1 MNKFYFTSHFRKTII
16 SFLMITAISFLQNT
30 LLYAQSPPDPSLA
43 DKIKAL
49 YEDILKK
56 GNIIEKLSKENLV
69 NLPVGLVKEVGG
81 INYMIIIDD
90 AKFTTKGAFFSA
102 YLVLQFKPT
111 GHELTFVGR
120 NIGFQPGGIGSS
132 TSSKLE
138 LASEENIAI
147 SEDVNLILKADG
159 KNYVEFDCNGF
170 KSVSLNGIF
179 EFDTDFLIPDASDG
193 GTAPDKVTATLEVK
207 SNDWGS
213 LIASTSITPFQIPQ
227 AKGLSFSVRD
237 AAIDFSDIANPP
249 GFQFPKDYM
258 TSGGNINLWQGFFIR
273 EVTVK
278 LYEEL
283 QSTQERSKITIR
295 NMIIDNMGVSGA
307 AEVMNLFG
315 RDEGSLNGWPF
326 SVDSL
331 AIVIV
336 KNQLKGAG
344 IRGLVNI
351 PLFDPTD
358 PVKYSASVYEEA
370 GENNFQ
376 FIIQPNRE
384 LKASV
389 LAAEVFLDRNSTMG
403 VRKENGRLKPE
414 AFLHGKIKIKG
425 GSKINLDDIAFQNVH
440 LISEAPFITSG
451 TFSLASKKEQ
461 RAATFPLSIKKLDF
475 TFNSS
480 EVKLIVKGTLALMN
494 ASDKGLSAEATI
506 GVYGEIKQSEER
518 VGEVTVKKQQWVYKD
533 IKFSDIKID
542 MKTGVVNVAG
552 SLSLF
557 DTDPVYG
564 NGFRGEVQAT
574 FGIGFAISLK
584 SIAQFGNVKDLRY
597 WYVDGMVKPPVPIGM
612 GGFGFYGLGGGAYY
626 HMSLQTD
633 SKLSAKD
640 FITRAGSSDKMT
652 VGASRSESRYLP
664 DPNTSIGFKA
674 MVTIGVMPGAEALNG
689 DASFE
694 MSFNNSGGVR
704 MIRFRGDGYFM
715 SEIKYPRDKG
725 APLRASLDIVY
736 DFTNSA
742 LHANLD
748 TYVNVGGVL
757 RGIGPDGLAG
767 SAVLHFAPDEWY
779 IYIGTP
785 QQRIGLNFIGMVQAG
800 AYFMVGTYLPGMP
813 PPPQTVSDILGGM
826 DLDFM
831 RNENALANGGGFA
844 FGASL
849 EVKTPRIEIIIFYGQ
864 FSAGL
869 GFDVM
874 LKNYGSARCVGG
886 GPIGING
893 WYASGQAWAYFQGSI
908 GVFVDLWFIKGEF
921 EILRIGAAAVLQA
934 KLPNPFW
941 MRGVVGGQFSIL
953 GGLIKG
959 DCKFSITIGEECKI
973 EGVSAVTGV
982 KVIADVKPQSSDGEV
997 DVFTT
1002 PQAAFNLAIDKDFEM
1017 LDLDGNYK
1025 AYRVKLGSFK
1035 VTSNGKDIPGNLQW
1049 NESKDVVLFVPEE
1062 ILPPKS
1068 TVKVVVKVLWEQK
1081 VNGSWQSMMAGGK
1094 AEGEEAKTEFTTG
1107 VAPDYIPEN
1116 NVLYSYPVTAQHNFM
1131 KNEYPQGYMKLKVG
1145 QSYLFEKKDGTT
1157 SYDFVARFTPSGQLT
1172 SSNSPVTYA
1181 AGFISYNLP
1190 AIPSDKMM
1198 TIQFLK
1204 VPTSTPQAVD
1214 KNVTTS
1220 NKQIS
1225 SSSAGTVT
1233 TTNKEIQGTVTK
1245 VEEKRLYNS
1254 YFRTSKFN
1262 SLNDK
1267 LNAMVGYRPAARIIP
1282 GLNIFEASAVADLSE
1297 VFDKTEVVGL
1307 NGLEPL
1313 VQLEALP
1320 DNPWYVEKI
1329 KPLIYEYYP
1338 VTPKMNIA
1346 WRNTVLAGV
1355 PPLRG
1360 ISIKQDNAL
1369 SLSEEDLFSS
1379 EATKLSGRIAF
1390 VYSLSFYAY
1399 KDFYELRQKA
1409 FDLFVDKNWNAAP
1422 IGAIRLMTTPY
1433 SDLAVGTYR
1442 FKIDYKLPGINK
1454 VTTTRTLQIDW

>member
-1 MNKFYFTSHFRKTII
+1 
-16 SFLMITAISFLQNT
+16 MIAAICSSQNS
-30 LLYAQSPPDPSLA
+30 LLYAQSQSDPTLA

-49 YEDILKK
+49 YENILQK
-56 GNIIEKLSKENLV
+56 GNTIEKLNKEDLV
-69 NLPVGLVKEVGG
+69 NLPVGLMKEVGG
-81 INYMIIIDD
+81 MNYMIIIDD
-90 AKFTTKGAFFSA
+90 AKFTPKGAFFSA
-102 YLVLQFKPT
+102 YLILQFKAT
-111 GHELTFVGR
+111 GHELIFVGR

-138 LASEENIAI
+138 LASEETIAI

-159 KNYVEFDCNGF
+159 RNYVEFDCNGF

-179 EFDTDFLIPDASDG
+179 EFDTDFLIPDVPEGSTG
-193 GTAPDKVTATLEVK
+193 PEKVTATLEVK

-213 LIASTSITPFQIPQ
+213 LIASTSITPFQIPDV
-227 AKGLSFSVRD
+227 KGLSFSVRD
-237 AAIDFSDIANPP
+237 AVIDFSDIANPV

-258 TSGGNINLWQGFFIR
+258 TSGGNINLWQGFYLR
-273 EVTVK
+273 EATVK
-278 LYEEL
+278 IYKEL
-283 QSTQERSKITIR
+283 ESSKRSEITIR
-295 NMIIDNMGVSGA
+295 NMIIDHMGVSGA
-307 AEVMNLFG
+307 VDVKNLFG

-326 SVDSL
+326 SIDSL
-331 AIVIV
+331 GIVVV

-344 IRGLVNI
+344 LRGLVNI
-351 PLFDPTD
+351 PMFDPTE

-376 FIIQPNRE
+376 FVIQPGRE

-389 LAAEVFLDRNSTMG
+389 LSAEVLIDRNSSI
-403 VRKENGRLKPE
+403 VVSKQSGRLKPE
-414 AFLHGKIKIKG
+414 AFLHGKIKIKS
-425 GSKINLDDIAFQNVH
+425 GSKLNLDDIAFQNVH

-451 TFSLASKKEQ
+451 TFSFASKKEQ
-461 RAATFPLSIKKLDF
+461 KAATFPLSIKKLDF
-475 TFNSS
+475 AFNSS
-480 EVKLIVKGTLALMN
+480 EVKLIVKGALGLMN

-506 GVYGEIKQSEER
+506 GVYGEIKQSEEG
-518 VGEVTVKKQQWVYKD
+518 VGEITVKKQRWVYKD
-533 IKFSDIKID
+533 TKFSDIKID
-542 MKTGVVNVAG
+542 MKTGVVNVSG

-557 DTDPVYG
+557 DQDPVYG

-640 FITRAGSSDKMT
+640 FITRAGNSDKLT

-664 DPNTSIGFKA
+664 DPNTSFGFKA

-748 TYVNVGGVL
+748 TYVNIGGVL
-757 RGIGPDGLAG
+757 RGIGPEGLAG

-785 QQRIGLNFIGMVQAG
+785 QQRIGLNFIGLVQAG

-908 GVFVDLWFIKGEF
+908 GVFVDLWFIQGEF

-973 EGVSAVTGV
+973 EGVSSVTGV

-1049 NESKDVVLFVPEE
+1049 NENKDVVLFSPDE

-1081 VNGSWQSMMAGGK
+1081 LNGSWQSMMAGGK
-1094 AEGEEAKTEFTTG
+1094 PEGEEAKTEFTTG
-1107 VAPDYIPEN
+1107 VAPDYIPES
-1116 NVLYSYPVTAQHNFM
+1116 NVLYSYPQTAQHNFM

-1145 QSYLFEKKDGTT
+1145 QSYLFEKKEGAT
-1157 SYDFVARFTPSGQLT
+1157 SYDFVARFTPAGQLT
-1172 SSNSPVTYA
+1172 SMNSSVTYS

-1190 AIPSDKMM
+1190 VIPSDKMM
-1198 TIQFLK
+1198 TIQFVK
-1204 VPTSTPQAVD
+1204 VPTSPPQAVD

-1220 NKQIS
+1220 NKQIA

-1233 TTNKEIQGTVTK
+1233 TTSKEIQGTVTK
-1245 VEEKRLYNS
+1245 VEEKRLYHS

-1320 DNPWYVEKI
+1320 DNPWYTEKI
-1329 KPLIYEYYP
+1329 KPLVYEFYP
-1338 VTPKMNIA
+1338 VAPKMNIA
-1346 WRNTVLAGV
+1346 WRNTIVAGI

-1379 EATKLSGRIAF
+1379 DATKLSGRIAF

-1409 FDLFVDKNWNAAP
+1409 FDLYVDKNWNAAP
-1422 IGAIRLMTTPY
+1422 IGAVRLMTTPY
-1433 SDLAVGTYR
+1433 SDLMVGAYR

>member
-1 MNKFYFTSHFRKTII
+1 MNKLILLRWG
-16 SFLMITAISFLQNT
+16 T
-30 LLYAQSPPDPSLA
+30 LLYSIIFLGILFLSPVRSSAQANSDQRLA
-43 DKIKAL
+43 DKILAL
-49 YEDILKK
+49 QNEILEKGKMTDKLTKEDLA
-56 GNIIEKLSKENLV
+56 S
-69 NLPVGLVKEVGG
+69 LPIGLVKEVGG
-81 INYMIIIDD
+81 ISYMIIVDD
-90 AKFTTKGAFFSA
+90 AKFTPQGAFFNA
-102 YLVLQFKPT
+102 YLTLEFMMS
-111 GHELTFVGR
+111 GHRLAFVGR
-120 NIGFQPGGIGSS
+120 NIGFHPGGIGSS

-147 SEDVNLILKADG
+147 SEDVNLRLKADG

-170 KSVSLNGIF
+170 KSVSLSGIF
-179 EFDTDFLIPDASDG
+179 EFDTDFLIPDVQEG
-193 GTAPDKVTATLEVK
+193 ETAPEKVTATLDVK

-213 LIASTSITPFQIPQ
+213 LIASTSITPFQIPE
-227 AKGLSFSVRD
+227 AKGLSFLVRD
-237 AAIDFSDIANPP
+237 AVIDLSDIANPV

-258 TSGGNINLWQGFFIR
+258 TSGGNINLWQGFYLR
-273 EVTVK
+273 EATVK
-278 LYEEL
+278 IYKEL
-283 QSTQERSKITIR
+283 EPSKDRREITIR
-295 NMIIDNMGVSGA
+295 DIIIDNMGVSGA
-307 AEVMNLFG
+307 VNVKNLFG
-315 RDEGSLNGWPF
+315 REVGSLNGWPY
-326 SVDSL
+326 SIDSL
-331 AIVIV
+331 GIVIV

-344 IRGLVNI
+344 LRGLINI
-351 PLFDPTD
+351 PLFDSEES
-358 PVKYSASVYEEA
+358 VKYSASVYEET

-376 FIIQPNRE
+376 FVIQPNRE
-384 LKASV
+384 LKASA
-389 LAAEVFLDRNSTMG
+389 LSAEVWIAPNSSIVVSKSG
-403 VRKENGRLKPE
+403 GRLKPE
-414 AFLHGKIKIKG
+414 AFLHGKIKIKSG
-425 GSKINLDDIAFQNVH
+425 TKLNLDDIAFQNVH

-451 TFSLASKKEQ
+451 TFSFANKKEQ
-461 RAATFPLSIKKLDF
+461 KAATFPLSIKKLDF
-475 TFNSS
+475 AFNSS
-480 EVKLIVKGTLALMN
+480 EVKLIVKGTLGLMN

-506 GVYGEIKQSEER
+506 GVNGEIKQSEER
-518 VGEVTVKKQQWVYKD
+518 VGEVTVKRQQWVYKD
-533 IKFSDIKID
+533 TKFSDIKID

-640 FITRAGSSDKMT
+640 FITRAGSSDKLT

-785 QQRIGLNFIGMVQAG
+785 QQRIGLNFIGLVQAG

-1157 SYDFVARFTPSGQLT
+1157 TYDFVARFTPAGQLT
-1172 SSNSPVTYA
+1172 SSNSPVTYV

-1313 VQLEALP
+1313 VQLEAIP
-1320 DNPWYVEKI
+1320 DNSWYVEKI
-1329 KPLIYEYYP
+1329 KPLVYEYYP
-1338 VTPKMNIA
+1338 VAPKMNIA
-1346 WRNTVLAGV
+1346 WRNTVLAGL

-1379 EATKLSGRIAF
+1379 DATKLSGRIAF

>member
-1 MNKFYFTSHFRKTII
+1 MYLLPERS
-16 SFLMITAISFLQNT
+16 LAQENT
-30 LLYAQSPPDPSLA
+30 GQRLA
-43 DKIKAL
+43 DKILAWHDEILTKGKTTNKL
-49 YEDILKK
+49 TRED
-56 GNIIEKLSKENLV
+56 LSS
-69 NLPVGLVKEVGG
+69 LPVGLIKDVGG
-81 INYMIIIDD
+81 ISYMIIIDD
-90 AKFTTKGAFFSA
+90 AKFTPKGAFFNA
-102 YLVLQFKPT
+102 YLTLEFKMS
-111 GHELTFVGR
+111 GHRLAFIGR
-120 NIGFQPGGIGSS
+120 NIGFHPGGIGAT

-138 LASEENIAI
+138 LASEENIPI
-147 SEDVNLILKADG
+147 SEDVNLRLKADG

-170 KSVSLNGIF
+170 KSVNLNGIF
-179 EFDTDFLIPDASDG
+179 EFDTDFLMPYAEEGSTG
-193 GTAPDKVTATLEVK
+193 AEKVTATLEVK

-213 LIASTSITPFQIPQ
+213 LIASTSITPFQIPDV
-227 AKGLSFSVRD
+227 KGLSFSVRD
-237 AAIDFSDIANPP
+237 AVIDFSDIANPV

-258 TSGGNINLWQGFFIR
+258 TSGGNINLWQGFFLR
-273 EVTVK
+273 EATVK
-278 LYEEL
+278 LYKEL
-283 QSTQERSKITIR
+283 ESSKDKREITIR
-295 NMIIDNMGVSGA
+295 NMLIDNMGVSGA
-307 AEVMNLFG
+307 LDVKNLFG
-315 RDEGSLNGWPF
+315 REDGSLNGWPF

-331 AIVIV
+331 GIVVV

-344 IRGLVNI
+344 LRGLVNI
-351 PLFDPTD
+351 PLFDPND

-376 FIIQPNRE
+376 FVIQPGKA

-389 LAAEVFLDRNSTMG
+389 LSAEVFIAPNSSIVVSKSG
-403 VRKENGRLKPE
+403 GRLKPE
-414 AFLHGKIKIKG
+414 AFLHGKMNIKG
-425 GSKINLDDIAFQNVH
+425 GSKINLEEIAFQNVH
-440 LISEAPFITSG
+440 LISESPFITSG
-451 TFSLASKKEQ
+451 AFSFASNKEQ
-461 RAATFPLSIKKLDF
+461 KAATFPLSIKKLDF
-475 TFNSS
+475 VFNSS
-480 EVKLIVKGTLALMN
+480 EVKLIIKGALGLMN
-494 ASDKGLSAEATI
+494 ASDKGFSAEATI
-506 GVYGEIKQSEER
+506 GVYGEIKQTEQR
-518 VGEVTVKKQQWVYKD
+518 IGEVVVKKQQWVYKD

-542 MKTGVVNVAG
+542 MKTGVVNVMG
-552 SLSLF
+552 SLSLY
-557 DTDPVYG
+557 DADPIFG

-574 FGIGFAISLK
+574 FGAGFAISLK
-584 SIAQFGNVKDLRY
+584 SIAQFGNVKNLRY

-626 HMSLQTD
+626 HMALQTD
-633 SKLSAKD
+633 SNLSAKD
-640 FITRAGSSDKMT
+640 FITKSGTSDKLSVGSS
-652 VGASRSESRYLP
+652 RSDSRYLP
-664 DPNTSIGFKA
+664 DPNTGIGFKA
-674 MVTIGVMPGAEALNG
+674 MVTIGVMPGAKALNG

-694 MSFNNSGGVR
+694 MSFNNNGGVR

-748 TYVNVGGVL
+748 TYVNIGGVL
-757 RGIGPDGLAG
+757 RGIGRDGLAG
-767 SAVLHFAPDEWY
+767 SAVLHFSPDEWY

-785 QQRIGLNFIGMVQAG
+785 QQRIGLNFIGLVQAG

-849 EVKTPRIEIIIFYGQ
+849 EVKTPRIEVIIFYGQ

-908 GVFVDLWFIKGEF
+908 GVFVDLWFIQGEF

-1017 LDLDGNYK
+1017 LDLNGNYQ

-1035 VTSNGKDIPGNLQW
+1035 VSANGKDIPGNLQW
-1049 NESKDVVLFVPEE
+1049 NESKDVVLFSPDE

-1068 TVKVVVKVLWEQK
+1068 TVKAVVKVLWEQK
-1081 VNGSWQSMMAGGK
+1081 VNGSWQPMMAGGK
-1094 AEGEEAKTEFTTG
+1094 TEGEEAKTEFTTG
-1107 VAPDYIPEN
+1107 TAPDYIPES
-1116 NVLYSYPVTAQHNFM
+1116 NVLYSYPVTGQYNFM

-1145 QSYLFEKKDGTT
+1145 QSYLFEKQEGETR
-1157 SYDFVARFTPSGQLT
+1157 YDIVARFAPAGQLT
-1172 SSNSPVTYA
+1172 SLQAPVTYA
-1181 AGFISYNLP
+1181 SGFISYTLP
-1190 AIPSDKMM
+1190 TLPSDKMM
-1198 TIQFLK
+1198 TIHFVK
-1204 VPTSTPQAVD
+1204 VPTSNVQAVD
-1214 KNVTTS
+1214 KNVSTS
-1220 NKQIS
+1220 NKQIVS
-1225 SSSAGTVT
+1225 SEAGTVT
-1233 TTNKEIQGTVTK
+1233 TTNREIQGTVTK
-1245 VEEKRLYNS
+1245 VEEKKLYQS
-1254 YFRTSKFN
+1254 FFRSSKFSTFN
-1262 SLNDK
+1262 EK
-1267 LNAMVGYRPAARIIP
+1267 LNALSGYRPAARIIP
-1282 GLNIFEASAVADLSE
+1282 GLNIYEASALADVSE
-1297 VFDKTEVVGL
+1297 VFDKTELVGL

-1313 VQLEALP
+1313 VQLEAIP
-1320 DNPWYVEKI
+1320 DNPWFTERI
-1329 KPLIYEYYP
+1329 KPLVYEYYP
-1338 VTPKMNIA
+1338 VTSKMNIT
-1346 WRNTVLAGV
+1346 WRNTAMAGV

-1369 SLSEEDLFSS
+1369 SLSEEDLFST
-1379 EATKLSGRIAF
+1379 EPTKLSGRISF

-1399 KDFYELRQKA
+1399 RDFYELRQKA
-1409 FDLFVDKNWNAAP
+1409 FDLYVDKNWATAP
-1422 IGAIRLMTTPY
+1422 VGALRLMKENY
-1433 SDLAVGTYR
+1433 SDLMVGSYR
-1442 FKIDYKLPGINK
+1442 YKIDYKLPGLNK
-1454 VTTTRTLQIDW
+1454 VTTSRTMQIDW